1 MAVSRYLVTGGAGF
15 IGAHLVQALRARSQ
29 QVRVLDN
36 FSAGRAANLSY
47 VLGRPFALP
56 QPGQTITL
64 DGLEVVHG
72 DIRDL
77 EVCRRACA
85 GIDVVLHQAA
95 MRSVPRSVDDPLG
108 SNEAN
113 VTGTLNLLIA
123 AAAAGVRRVVSASSS
138 SVYGDD
144 PTLPKREDQLA
155 APVSPYAASKLAG
168 EHYCRVFSR
177 TYGLSTVSLRYFNVF
192 GPLQDPQS
200 QYAAVI
206 PLFIGW
212 TLAGHPL
219 EVHGDGLQ
227 SRDFTYIDNVVAA
240 NLLAAEGPDLHGEA
254 INVACGERLTL
265 LDVAD
270 TIERIV
276 GRKVE
281 RRHTAPRR
289 GDVRHTLADVSK
301 ARTVLGYQPS
311 VAFAEGMARTVAF
324 FTQQASAP
332 GPSGGVR

>member
-1 MAVSRYLVTGGAGF
+1 MAESRYLVTGGAGF
-15 IGAHLVQALRARSQ
+15 IGAHLVMSLRARGLT
-29 QVRVLDN
+29 VRVLDN
-36 FSAGRAANLSY
+36 FSSGRAANLVY
-47 VLGRPFALP
+47 ALGRPFPPP
-56 QPGQTITL
+56 QPGETITV

-72 DIRDL
+72 DIRDA
-77 EVCRRACA
+77 EACRRACA
-85 GIDVVLHQAA
+85 GVEVVLHQAA

-123 AAAAGVRRVVSASSS
+123 AAAAGVRRVVNASSS
-138 SVYGDD
+138 SIYGDD
-144 PTLPKREDQLA
+144 PTLPKREDQLP

-212 TLAGHPL
+212 TLAGRPL

-240 NLLAAEGPDLHGEA
+240 NLLAAERPDLSGEA
-254 INVACGERLTL
+254 LNVAYGERLTL

-270 TIERIV
+270 AIERIA

-281 RRHTAPRR
+281 RRYTAPRR

-301 ARTVLGYQPS
+301 ARAVLGYQPS
-311 VAFAEGMARTVAF
+311 VPFAEGMARTVAF
-324 FTQQASAP
+324 FAQRAPAS
-332 GPSGGVR
+332 GPSGGAR